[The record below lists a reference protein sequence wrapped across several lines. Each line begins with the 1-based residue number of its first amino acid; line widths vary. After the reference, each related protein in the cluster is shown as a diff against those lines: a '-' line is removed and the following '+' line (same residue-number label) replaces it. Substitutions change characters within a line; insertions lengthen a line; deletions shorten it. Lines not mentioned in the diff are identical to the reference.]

1 MQSNASARQ
10 SPNLLPMGIKR
21 KGLIIM
27 LKVTYIEHSG
37 FLLETENASFL
48 FDYYKGTLPQIN
60 SQKPLLVFVS
70 HKHGDHYNPEIFELI
85 KKFPNIYYILSKDV
99 PVKWQMVKY
108 KEQYISLKEH
118 IHIVNKN
125 IVQEIT
131 ISGHCLLSI
140 ETLRSTDTGVAF
152 LIHDKEKTYYHAGD
166 LNLWVWEGETKQY
179 NNSMTSAYYRELEK
193 LKDKKIDVAFVP
205 LDPRQEKDAYL
216 GIESFLEYT
225 NSHYVFPMHFWGDF
239 NIIDRFLT
247 KHPEY
252 QEKVMK
258 IERAEQEFL
267 LQPDL

>member
-1 MQSNASARQ
+1 
-10 SPNLLPMGIKR
+10 
-21 KGLIIM
+21 M
-27 LKVTYIEHSG
+27 LKVTYIEHSS

-48 FDYYKGTLPQIN
+48 FDYYKGAIPQIN
-60 SQKPLLVFVS
+60 PQKPLLVFVS
-70 HKHGDHYNPEIFELI
+70 HKHGDHYNPDIFELV
-85 KKFPNIYYILSKDV
+85 KNYPNIHYILSKDV
-99 PVKWQMVKY
+99 PVKWQIIKY
-108 KEQYISLKEH
+108 REQGVSLDEH
-118 IHIVNKN
+118 IHIVTKN
-125 IVQEIT
+125 TVQEIS
-131 ISGHCLLSI
+131 ISERCQLSI

-152 LIHDKEKTYYHAGD
+152 LIHEKEKTYYHAGD

-179 NNSMTSAYYRELEK
+179 NNSMKSAYYRELEK

-225 NSHYVFPMHFWGDF
+225 HSQYVFPMHFWADF

-258 IERAEQEFL
+258 IEKTGQEFP
-267 LQPDL
+267 LQPSL